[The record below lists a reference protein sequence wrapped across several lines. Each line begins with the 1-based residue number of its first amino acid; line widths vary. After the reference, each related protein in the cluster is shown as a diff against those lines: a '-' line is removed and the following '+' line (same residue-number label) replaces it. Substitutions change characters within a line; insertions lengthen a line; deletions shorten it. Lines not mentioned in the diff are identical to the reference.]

1 MPSVERALG
10 VMGFPLGHSLS
21 PLMFDTALA
30 ELNLPYRF
38 LAFEVPPERLGDAF
52 LGIRALGIHGVALT
66 IPHKE
71 AVLSHLDEL
80 TEAARRIGAVNLV
93 FREGDRLIGHNTDG
107 AGFVRSLREEADL
120 DPRGGRFLLLG
131 AGGAARG
138 IASELAAQGARALII
153 ANRTLSRAQTLAGW
167 VRKTFDSVDVRAV
180 PLRGGEAESAATMA
194 DAVIQC
200 TSLGLIRRDG
210 EAEGSSP
217 LDPGCLRPGQV
228 VVDIVYRPLETP
240 FLRAAGD
247 RGAKTVGGL
256 GMLVFQG
263 AENFRIW
270 TGAELP
276 VEKVRKVMEAALL
289 DEGGKG

>member
-30 ELNLPYRF
+30 ELSLPYRF

-71 AVLSHLDEL
+71 AV
-80 TEAARRIGAVNLV
+80 V
-93 FREGDRLIGHNTDG
+93 GHNTDG

-138 IASELAAQGARALII
+138 IASELAAQGARALVI
-153 ANRTLSRAQTLAGW
+153 ANRTLSRAETLAGW
-167 VRKTFDSVDVRAV
+167 VRKTFDSVDVQAV
-180 PLRGGEAESAATMA
+180 PLRGGEAERAATMA

-200 TSLGLIRRDG
+200 TSLGLIGRDG
-210 EAEGSSP
+210 EAEGTSP

-276 VEKVRKVMEAALL
+276 VEKVRKEMEAALL
-289 DEGGKG
+289 GEGGKG

>member
-71 AVLSHLDEL
+71 AVVGHLDEL

-93 FREGDRLIGHNTDG
+93 FREGDRLVGHNTDG

-167 VRKTFDSVDVRAV
+167 VRKTFDSVDVQAV
-180 PLRGGEAESAATMA
+180 PLRGAETESAATMA

-276 VEKVRKVMEAALL
+276 VEKVRKVMEAVLL

>member
-1 MPSVERALG
+1 MTRQIGLIGYPLSYSISPAFQQAALD
-10 VMGFPLGHSLS
+10 HYSL
-21 PLMFDTALA
+21 PVRYLALPA
-30 ELNLPYRF
+30 
-38 LAFEVPPERLGDAF
+38 PPEDLSTEVRRLRGEEY
-52 LGIRALGIHGVALT
+52 LGANVT

-71 AVLSHLDEL
+71 RVMPLLDVIDSQ
-80 TEAARRIGAVNLV
+80 AARVGAVNTVVKDRRGLV
-93 FREGDRLIGHNTDG
+93 GHNTDG

-138 IASELAAQGARALII
+138 IASELAAQGACALII

-167 VRKTFDSVDVRAV
+167 IRKSFDSVDVQAV

-194 DAVIQC
+194 DAIIQC

-276 VEKVRKVMEAALL
+276 VEKVRKVMEAVLL
-289 DEGGKG
+289 DKGGKG